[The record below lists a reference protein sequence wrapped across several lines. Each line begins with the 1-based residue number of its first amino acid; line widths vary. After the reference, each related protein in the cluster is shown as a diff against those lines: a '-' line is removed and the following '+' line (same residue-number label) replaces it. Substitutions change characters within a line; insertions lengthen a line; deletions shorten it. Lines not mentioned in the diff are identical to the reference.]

1 MQGIITVPKQILDE
15 LVASQENGNVIGIWA
30 PPLGPGLTMCAVESI
45 DDDDV
50 EHDKVI
56 VLKERDFNGA
66 QLPVHV
72 LFLQD
77 IEKVFPFKT
86 IYRDRAEQAVSGHPL
101 HQ

>member
-1 MQGIITVPKQILDE
+1 MEGMITVPKQILDE
-15 LVASQENGNVIGIWA
+15 LVLSQEKGNVIGIWA
-30 PPLGPGLTMCAVESI
+30 QPLGPGLTMCGVERI

-56 VLKERDFNGA
+56 VLKERDLNGTP
-66 QLPVHV
+66 LPVHV

-86 IYRDRAEQAVSGHPL
+86 LYKDRAEQVVPHHPL
-101 HQ
+101 TQ